1 MSRRNGKTIGG
12 CESCQNLRTRN
23 AALLRQVRLL
33 RSKLQREQA
42 LRAAAEQ
49 RVKDLEERLAV
60 NPTNSSMPPS
70 AAPRWAPRPAAKK
83 PTGRRRGAQTG
94 HKGSGR
100 RLLEP
105 EQVDEHVEHRPRV
118 CTHCRASLE
127 DQPAELVGRHQVAEL
142 PPRAVK
148 ITEHR
153 SFACRCGACGAL
165 NRALIPDEVRASSIG
180 PRLSSAIG
188 LLSSLVHGSRRA
200 VAGVVGEVLGC
211 PIALGSITARERE
224 LSDALEGPYAQLAEQ
239 VSEAKVKYVDETG
252 WSQKG
257 KGQWLF
263 AAATHAA
270 AVFAVHKAR
279 TRRSLKAA
287 LRGRLRGVFCTDR
300 AGIYDLL
307 ALSRRGLCWAHLKRD
322 FVRCLERGGASEPVA
337 EAALEVCKEVFG
349 LWRDFRQK
357 KLSRRELAE
366 RVEPL
371 RQKMRQ
377 ALERGAASGVA
388 KTAGLC
394 RGLLKRERA
403 LWNWVTVPGLEP
415 TNNLAERMLRPA
427 VIWRKKSFGSDSPG
441 GSVFVERMLSVI
453 QTAKLRKQ
461 NLLNYLT
468 QVLTAH
474 RAGLSVPTLGP

>member
-1 MSRRNGKTIGG
+1 VHA
-12 CESCQNLRTRN
+12 LR
-23 AALLRQVRLL
+23 L
-33 RSKLQREQA
+33 KLQREQA
-42 LRAAAEQ
+42 QRAAAER

-60 NPTNSSMPPS
+60 TPANSSMPPS

-83 PTGRRRGAQTG
+83 PTGRRRGAQIG
-94 HKGSGR
+94 HKGHGR

-105 EQVDEHVEHRPRV
+105 HQVDEHVEHRPGV
-118 CTHCRASLE
+118 CTHCQASLE

-142 PPRAVK
+142 PPRAVRV
-148 ITEHR
+148 TEHR
-153 SFACRCGACGAL
+153 SFACWCGACGTV
-165 NRALIPDEVRASSIG
+165 NRALIPDEVRAGTIG
-180 PRLSSAIG
+180 PRLSGAIG

-200 VAGVVGEVLGC
+200 VAGVVREVLGC
-211 PIALGSITARERE
+211 PIALGSVSARERE
-224 LSDALEGPYAQLAEQ
+224 LSDALEGPYGRLAQE
-239 VSEAKVKYVDETG
+239 VSQAKVKYVDETG
-252 WSQKG
+252 WCQKG

-263 AAATHAA
+263 AAVTHAA
-270 AVFAVHKAR
+270 AVFAVHKTR

-322 FVRCLERGGASEPVA
+322 FVRCLERGGASEAVG
-337 EAALEVCKEVFG
+337 EAGLEVCRGVFA

-357 KLSRRELAE
+357 KITRQELREKI
-366 RVEPL
+366 EPL

-403 LWNWVTVPGLEP
+403 MWNWVTVPGLEP

-461 NLLNYLT
+461 NLLDYLT
-468 QVLTAH
+468 RVLTAH

>member
-1 MSRRNGKTIGG
+1 M
-12 CESCQNLRTRN
+12 
-23 AALLRQVRLL
+23 LRQVRLL

-60 NPTNSSMPPS
+60 NATNSSMPPS
-70 AAPRWAPRPAAKK
+70 ASPRWAPRPARKK
-83 PTGRRRGAQTG
+83 PTGRKRGAQIG
-94 HKGSGR
+94 HKGNGR
-100 RLLEP
+100 KLLDEQ
-105 EQVDEHVEHRPRV
+105 QVDDRVEYRPGV
-118 CTHCRASLE
+118 CSHCQANLE
-127 DQPAELVGRHQVAEL
+127 QQPAELVGRHQVAEL

-153 SFACRCGACGAL
+153 SFACRCGVCGAM
-165 NRALIPDEVRASSIG
+165 NRALLPDEVRSSGIG
-180 PRLSSAIG
+180 PRLSGAIG
-188 LLSSLVHGSRRA
+188 VLSALVHGSRRA
-200 VAGVVGEVLGC
+200 VTGVVAEVLGC

-224 LSDALEGPYAQLAEQ
+224 LSDALELPYAQLAEQ
-239 VSEAKVKYVDETG
+239 VSQAKVKYVDETG
-252 WSQKG
+252 WYQKG
-257 KGQWLF
+257 TEQWLF
-263 AAATHAA
+263 AAITHSA
-270 AVFAVHKAR
+270 AVFSVEKTR
-279 TRRSLKAA
+279 TRRSLKTL

-322 FVRCLERGGASEPVA
+322 FVRCLERGGAG
-337 EAALEVCKEVFG
+337 EAVGEAGLEVCKQVFG

-357 KLSRRELAE
+357 KINRRQLRE
-366 RVEPL
+366 RIEPW

-377 ALERGAASGVA
+377 TLEHGAASGVA
-388 KTAGLC
+388 KTSGLC
-394 RGLLKRERA
+394 RGLLKREEA
-403 LWNWVTVPGLEP
+403 MWNWAKVPGLEP

-427 VIWRKKSFGSDSPG
+427 VIWRKKSFGSDSRG

-461 NLLNYLT
+461 DLLDYLT
-468 QVLTAH
+468 RALTAH

>member
-1 MSRRNGKTIGG
+1 
-12 CESCQNLRTRN
+12 
-23 AALLRQVRLL
+23 VRLL

-60 NPTNSSMPPS
+60 NATNSSMPPS
-70 AAPRWAPRPAAKK
+70 ASPRWAPRPVAKK
-83 PTGRRRGAQTG
+83 PTGRKRGAQIG
-94 HKGSGR
+94 HKGNGR
-100 RLLEP
+100 KLLDER
-105 EQVDEHVEHRPRV
+105 QVDDRIEYRPRV
-118 CTHCRASLE
+118 CSHCQASLQE
-127 DQPAELVGRHQVAEL
+127 QPGELVGRHQVAEL

-148 ITEHR
+148 VTEHQ
-153 SFACRCGACGAL
+153 SFACRCGVCGTL
-165 NRALIPDEVRASSIG
+165 NRALIPGAVRASSIG

-188 LLSSLVHGSRRA
+188 LLSALVHGSRRA
-200 VAGVVGEVLGC
+200 VTGVVSQVLGC
-211 PIALGSITARERE
+211 PIALGSISARERE
-224 LSDALEGPYAQLAEQ
+224 LSDALELPYGQLAEQ
-239 VSEAKVKYVDETG
+239 VSQAKVKYVDETG
-252 WSQKG
+252 WCQKG

-270 AVFAVHKAR
+270 AVFSVQKAR
-279 TRRSLKAA
+279 TRRSLKTL

-322 FVRCLERGGASEPVA
+322 FVRCLERGGASEAVA
-337 EAALEVCKEVFG
+337 EAGLEVCREVFG
-349 LWRDFRQK
+349 LWRDLRQK
-357 KLSRRELAE
+357 KITREELRE
-366 RVEPL
+366 KIGPL

-388 KTAGLC
+388 KTSGLC
-394 RGLLKRERA
+394 RGLLKREEA
-403 LWNWVTVPGLEP
+403 LWNWAKVPGLEP

-453 QTAKLRKQ
+453 QTAKLRQ
-461 NLLNYLT
+461 QDLLDYLT
-468 QVLTAH
+468 RALVAH